1 MSSLR
6 AIAVTSG
13 AGRNGHAGRCGAAAL
28 LLALASWIHPG
39 LAQTPAVPTTKAA
52 VAPPKPALAQPA
64 KTFWN
69 ELSATQKQALAPLSA
84 DWETLERQRKLK
96 WLEVANRYPGMKPEE
111 QQRSQERMREWTR
124 LTPEQRRVARD
135 TYARVQTLPP
145 EKRAELLEK
154 YQNLPEE
161 KKRQLEAESK
171 STKSLTPVKPPSKQL
186 PPQPTPN
193 NAQIRQGVA
202 LGMPKPPAPS
212 AGAVPVQPAPA
223 TSVPEDAAP
232 VSADNT
238 PAKS

>member
-1 MSSLR
+1 M
-6 AIAVTSG
+6 V
-13 AGRNGHAGRCGAAAL
+13 
-28 LLALASWIHPG
+28 
-39 LAQTPAVPTTKAA
+39 TPAVAA
-52 VAPPKPALAQPA
+52 QRRCCSLWPAGSIPDWRRRRRSRPPRRRSPPPQTPPPPPP
-64 KTFWN
+64 
-69 ELSATQKQALAPLSA
+69 QKQALAPLSA

>member
-6 AIAVTSG
+6 ALAVTPG
-13 AGRNGHAGRCGAAAL
+13 AGRNAHARRCGAAAL

-39 LAQTPAVPTTKAA
+39 LAQTPAVPTAKPA

-64 KTFWN
+64 KPSWN
-69 ELSATQKQALAPLSA
+69 ELSAAQKQALAPLSA

-111 QQRSQERMREWTR
+111 QQRSQERMREWTG

-135 TYARVQTLPP
+135 TYARVQTMPP

-161 KKRQLEAESK
+161 KKRKLAAESK

-186 PPQPTPN
+186 PQQPTPN

-212 AGAVPVQPAPA
+212 AGAVPAQPAPA
-223 TSVPEDAAP
+223 TSVPADPAP